1 LTLFLI
7 QCSKTDE
14 GQSSIILTGLSRE
27 TEFEKFSLDH
37 LKIIHSCLN
46 NAMKKFQP
54 VTPRE
59 LVVKKDQLQSPEKA
73 KGGGKK
79 IVAVKPDTQEV
90 IPTVAEPVKQ
100 GPPLHPELE
109 PVNIIKKNILEKGL
123 NEITSFDILKS
134 QREKCTKYWARDN
147 YEEILEPIH
156 KKKIVKKKNK
166 KGNKVSSSPVG
177 VSEKKE
183 VPEKKQLRSLKQAL
197 ITQSASQ
204 KRGNGRLLA
213 VSTIIGPEAKAPAPA
228 TAATKPKI
236 KEEKR
241 KIGKASL
248 IFKDWVKYNAKDL
261 KAIAKGFDLPKENGE
276 YSDIWSSTAWD
287 TDST

>member
-54 VTPRE
+54 VTPRDLLDTE
-59 LVVKKDQLQSPEKA
+59 NQLQSPEKA

-79 IVAVKPDTQEV
+79 IVAVKPDTQGV

-100 GPPLHPELE
+100 GPPLYPELE

-134 QREKCTKYWARDN
+134 QREKCTKYWALN
-147 YEEILEPIH
+147 NVPKILKPIR

-166 KGNKVSSSPVG
+166 KGNKVSSSPFS

-183 VPEKKQLRSLKQAL
+183 VPEKKQLKSLKQAL
-197 ITQSASQ
+197 ITRSASQ

-213 VSTIIGPEAKAPAPA
+213 VSTIIGPKAKARASA
-228 TAATKPKI
+228 TPATKPKF
-236 KEEKR
+236 KVAKL
-241 KIGKASL
+241 KIGKASSN
-248 IFKDWVKYNAKDL
+248 IKDWVKSHAKDL
-261 KAIAKGFDLPKENGE
+261 KAIAKAVDLPKENGE
-276 YSDIWSSTAWD
+276 YSDIWSSPAWD
-287 TDST
+287 TDNT